1 MEGAKSDE
9 LTFTYA
15 NWRFQ
20 PCEQAFSSHWKRLI
34 ILSKEGSHRNYT
46 VPGDLTHT
54 SGDTTAKHHP
64 IFAGFA
70 TQKLP
75 VQSLHAK
82 ESGVNCK
89 QLAGNEKMVPF
100 PLAKDP
106 LLLMPT
112 PLQPTNWEAAPLM
125 SADLLHAAF
134 QIHNGPAQYLAAALM
149 RLRLCERYIS
159 ENTSRAHTML
169 RESLA
174 CVQAALDTVRATID
188 TLRFPQATSG
198 ALNCQ
203 FHAMVERMR
212 STCTARFYEDIEDVG
227 TLPQAMAV
235 GLAEIG
241 FEALTNAVKHAG
253 ARHIT
258 VGLRRSR
265 DAVILEV
272 MDNGKGF
279 NWARMT
285 RRRRGQ
291 AGVGLLLM
299 RGQANLLGGT
309 FSIKSACPRGTLVR
323 AVVSVPGR
331 SGTVPRKGR
340 SSIMPA

>member
-1 MEGAKSDE
+1 MN
-9 LTFTYA
+9 F
-15 NWRFQ
+15 N
-20 PCEQAFSSHWKRLI
+20 
-34 ILSKEGSHRNYT
+34 
-46 VPGDLTHT
+46 
-54 SGDTTAKHHP
+54 
-64 IFAGFA
+64 
-70 TQKLP
+70 
-75 VQSLHAK
+75 
-82 ESGVNCK
+82 

-106 LLLMPT
+106 PVFMET
-112 PLQPTNWEAAPLM
+112 PLQPTNREAAPLM

-134 QIHNGPAQYLAAALM
+134 QIHHGPAQYLATALM
-149 RLRLCERYIS
+149 RLRLCERYIP
-159 ENTSRAHTML
+159 EDTSRAHTLL

-174 CVQAALDTVRATID
+174 CVQAALDTVRTTID

-198 ALNCQ
+198 ALDCQ
-203 FHAMVERMR
+203 FHAMIEQMR
-212 STCTARFYEDIEDVG
+212 STCTARFYEDMEAVG

-253 ARHIT
+253 ASHIT
-258 VGLRRSR
+258 VGLRRR
-265 DAVILEV
+265 RGAVILEV

-279 NWARMT
+279 NWTRRA

-291 AGVGLLLM
+291 VGVGLLLM
-299 RGQANLLGGT
+299 RGRATVLGGT
-309 FSIKSACPRGTLVR
+309 LSIKSASPRGTLVR

-340 SSIMPA
+340 KTIMPA